1 MKKKYIA
8 IILITILMANFGFGV
23 KVRAAETEPESEPV
37 LLETFDP
44 YEDPEPIV
52 VWDDE
57 ETTNLAYVNPRNWGH
72 TYNEEG
78 SERCVVKC
86 GQYLLEVTPQ
96 GEKGPVWKYTDYCG
110 ELVGV
115 TANTFVFQE
124 DGCLIAVYWG
134 EFYEERMVKFEELP
148 EQEQKTF
155 RSVVS

>member
-1 MKKKYIA
+1 MKKYM
-8 IILITILMANFGFGV
+8 IILIVTILMAANFGV

-37 LLETFDP
+37 LLETFDS

-57 ETTNLAYVNPRNWGH
+57 ETTNLAYVNPRNWGR
-72 TYNEEG
+72 TYSEG
-78 SERCVVKC
+78 SDKYVVEC

-96 GEKGPVWKYTDYCG
+96 GEKGPVYKYTDYCG

-124 DGCLIAVYWG
+124 EDRWMAVYWG
-134 EFYEERMVKFEELP
+134 DFYEERRVTFEELP
-148 EQEQKTF
+148 EQEQETF
-155 RSVVS
+155 RSVSAE